1 MKRNV
6 SPAFAVIVIV
16 FALIAGALYF
26 LHQYNVNEAMVA
38 AEKQSLQQR
47 VDAAIKSG
55 RMVQKE
61 DEMAARRAAG
71 SALGGRRNAA
81 EAPKSGKAPVAGAPK
96 PEKASA
102 APAKGK

>member
-26 LHQYNVNEAMVA
+26 LHQYNVNETMVA
-38 AEKQSLQQR
+38 AEKQGLQQR
-47 VDAAIKSG
+47 VNAAIKSG
-55 RMVQKE
+55 RMAQKE
-61 DEMAARRAAG
+61 DEMAARQAATN
-71 SALGGRRNAA
+71 APGGKR
-81 EAPKSGKAPVAGAPK
+81 GPVAGAPK